1 MRGDLSEHVAGVQVE
16 RLVLAVFLAE
26 TVLVAQTEREVAG
39 GSLNA
44 EFGVV
49 EVVDDVN
56 GTEDRIDIL
65 VAELRNDREV
75 DGRLEGPAGGRFE
88 RTGDLHAERHF
99 NDVHVADFEVAVVV
113 HFKERVAQAG
123 VRGDREGAFVSCS
136 VGAQTG
142 REGLAVE
149 GFVSG
154 GTGDR
159 ALDVVF
165 EHQVGQVARNAQAR
179 VGNVAAGVERDA
191 VEPASR
197 QKITQSPET
206 K

>member
-88 RTGDLHAERHF
+88 RTGE
-99 NDVHVADFEVAVVV
+99 
-113 HFKERVAQAG
+113 Q
-123 VRGDREGAFVSCS
+123 
-136 VGAQTG
+136 
-142 REGLAVE
+142 
-149 GFVSG
+149 
-154 GTGDR
+154 
-159 ALDVVF
+159 
-165 EHQVGQVARNAQAR
+165 
-179 VGNVAAGVERDA
+179 
-191 VEPASR
+191 P
-197 QKITQSPET
+197 
-206 K
+206 